1 MRILHL
7 LDHALPYPGQYSHR
21 LAALLRAQQAM
32 GWQTCQLTGPHHAA
46 LTRGVDHGAD
56 GAACSSL
63 HFYRTAAP
71 AGDLAGISLLGT
83 LDLLTRR
90 LDQVVR
96 LTRPTLLHAHS
107 PTVNALAAL
116 RVGRRHRLP
125 VVFEAHAPAPGS
137 APGTVW
143 TAPGQR
149 KPGGSDSGR
158 LIRYAGQALECWA
171 ARHAGAVITNSDGMC
186 QRLRKGGVAAAR
198 ITVVPDG
205 LDMRSYSG
213 GRSARHAGDGNAFGS
228 LGRPGQRHGEGQG
241 HSPGSAAE
249 ADGRADL
256 FDSACRSAY
265 ARDGHHRAGAAGN
278 GWPGR
283 HGAEDGKGSSRR
295 VPAGTDGSG
304 RRGGGG
310 PVGAAMP
317 AASLPGGPLRLP
329 VDARAAPAADARYA
343 RYARYARRE
352 PGEDGAADAG
362 AARILIQATRAGDHR
377 AAAVDVGAAVGVD
390 VAVAA
395 DVGAD
400 AHHARVTATRRHR
413 TAADAR
419 LIVAY
424 SADGAAAHDGWPL
437 LLAAVALL
445 RHRHPDLALCVACDS
460 ARAAGLRAAATQRAL
475 DEHLFLLVRAESGSD
490 ARDASAADS
499 RGECCD
505 HRSSAS
511 GSGSGSGE
519 RSLINDDGGRNGRQ
533 RRTGTG
539 DCAIGASR
547 YCVKERATI
556 HADPHGAL
564 HAMADLVVFPHV
576 ARNPAAAPP
585 RRLLQAMA
593 RGCVIAAADTAVHR
607 NLVAHGRNGMLF
619 APGDAAAMAD
629 VLGVLIANRGAWP
642 AMRDSAR
649 WFIEYQRSW
658 EACVAHYQPVYD
670 ALAGSGRR

>member
-7 LDHALPYPGQYSHR
+7 LDHALPYPDQYSHR

-71 AGDLAGISLLGT
+71 AGNVAGISLLRT
-83 LDLLTRR
+83 LDLLSRR

-205 LDMRSYSG
+205 LDM
-213 GRSARHAGDGNAFGS
+213 H
-228 LGRPGQRHGEGQG
+228 
-241 HSPGSAAE
+241 
-249 ADGRADL
+249 
-256 FDSACRSAY
+256 
-265 ARDGHHRAGAAGN
+265 AGAAGN

-295 VPAGTDGSG
+295 VPAGIDGSG
-304 RRGGGG
+304 HHGAGG
-310 PVGAAMP
+310 PGGAAMP

-329 VDARAAPAADARYA
+329 VDARAAPAADARYVRYA

-352 PGEDGAADAG
+352 PGEDGAADAC
-362 AARILIQATRAGDHR
+362 AARILVQATRAGDHR
-377 AAAVDVGAAVGVD
+377 AAAVDVGAAVD
-390 VAVAA
+390 DAVAVAA
-395 DVGAD
+395 AAD
-400 AHHARVTATRRHR
+400 TDADHARVTATRRHR

-475 DEHLFLLVRAESGSD
+475 DEHVFLLVRAESGSA
-490 ARDASAADS
+490 ARSAPAADS

-505 HRSSAS
+505 HRSNAS
-511 GSGSGSGE
+511 GRGSGSGSGE
-519 RSLINDDGGRNGRQ
+519 RSFTDDDGGRNGRQ
-533 RRTGTG
+533 RRIGTG

-547 YCVKERATI
+547 YCAKERATT